1 MADKKGG
8 STPTKKSPGTKTSKT
23 PAKDTGKGKP
33 TAKK

>member
-8 STPTKKSPGTKTSKT
+8 SAPTKKPGTKTSKT